1 MFRDDEQS
9 ARACRA
15 LMATAR
21 LEGLWTN
28 EGPTLR
34 AAELLDAGGGPL
46 SSGER
51 IVLLAAFA
59 FWNGRGGLRLADVIE
74 SLDPRPS
81 EAICSLVIAVKR
93 GAAGVDDW
101 IAEHEGEQRH
111 AS

>member
-34 AAELLDAGGGPL
+34 AAELLDSGGGPL

-59 FWNGRGGLRLADVIE
+59 FWVRQAKPGRGGSDDVE
-74 SLDPRPS
+74 S
-81 EAICSLVIAVKR
+81 
-93 GAAGVDDW
+93 
-101 IAEHEGEQRH
+101 
-111 AS
+111 

>member
-51 IVLLAAFA
+51 IVLLASFA

-74 SLDPRPS
+74 FLDGSPS

-93 GAAGVDDW
+93 GATAVDDW
-101 IAEHEGEQRH
+101 IAKHENE
-111 AS
+111 

>member
-1 MFRDDEQS
+1 MFRNDEQS

-34 AAELLDAGGGPL
+34 AAELLDAEGGPL

-74 SLDPRPS
+74 FLDPRPS
-81 EAICSLVIAVKR
+81 EAIGSLVVAVKQ
-93 GAAGVDDW
+93 GPAAIDDW
-101 IAEHEGEQRH
+101 IAEYESEHGH
-111 AS
+111 GS